1 MGSAWQLGTAVG
13 LLAPVVRVELCVGL
27 AEREMVSVKLGVV
40 IEVVDAVSVDLD
52 VVTLL
57 VGPEI

>member
-27 AEREMVSVKLGVV
+27 AEWEMVSVKLGVV
-40 IEVVDAVSVDLD
+40 MEVVDAVSVDLD
-52 VVTLL
+52 VVALL
-57 VGPEI
+57 VGPET

>member
-13 LLAPVVRVELCVGL
+13 LLAPVVRVELFVGL
-27 AEREMVSVKLGVV
+27 AEWEMVSVKLGVV
-40 IEVVDAVSVDLD
+40 MEVVDAVSVDLD
-52 VVTLL
+52 VVALL